1 MNWLFRTR
9 SGKILLHLL
18 VWLQV
23 MALPFMI
30 RELFFA
36 GAEAPKVLTQPF
48 AGSNWILLLL
58 FFGIMIFFFYMN
70 AGVFVP
76 KLLLKRRFGVYLLV
90 VAGCMFVIILLVK
103 GLVSLDLVTDAEF
116 FKQRRFLGL
125 GSAFITFWFASVGYQ
140 VTRAWF
146 QSEQAR
152 RDLENE
158 KLKTELSYLQGQ
170 VNPHFLFNTLNT
182 IYTLAHRKSDRTAES
197 VLQLSNLLR
206 YVMDSPPES
215 VLLEDEIRHL
225 EDFIALHKLRLTDKT
240 RVSFDVTGH
249 PSGIRIAPMLLLP
262 FVENAFKHGVSSHRE
277 SAIRFRLEIQANSIR
292 FRSENARFNS
302 AGIEKERTGIGIQNL
317 QRRLT
322 LLYPGAHDLHL
333 SETPDQY
340 VAELTISLEKGSPAF

>member
-1 MNWLFRTR
+1 MNWLFKTK
-9 SGKILLHLL
+9 SGKVLIHLI

-23 MALPFMI
+23 MALPFII

-36 GAEAPKVLTQPF
+36 GTDAPKILTQPF
-48 AGSNWILLLL
+48 AGTNWVLLLL
-58 FFGIMIFFFYMN
+58 FFGIMVSFFYLN
-70 AGVFVP
+70 AGIFVP

-90 VAGCMFVIILLVK
+90 IAGCMFVMILLIK
-103 GLVSLDLVTDAEF
+103 GVVSLDLVTDAEF
-116 FKQRRFLGL
+116 FRQRRFLGL

-140 VTRAWF
+140 MTRAWF

-206 YVMDSPPES
+206 YVMDSPPQS

-225 EDFIALHKLRLTDKT
+225 QDFIALHKLRLTDKT
-240 RVSFDVTGH
+240 QVVFEVTGH
-249 PSGIRIAPMLLLP
+249 PSGIPIAPMLLLP

-277 SAIRFRLEIQANSIR
+277 STILFRLEIRENSLR

-302 AGIEKERTGIGIQNL
+302 AGVERDRTGIGIQNL
-317 QRRLT
+317 QRRLV
-322 LLYPGAHDLHL
+322 LIYPEAHQLHL
-333 SETPDQY
+333 TETPDQY
-340 VAELTISLEKGSPAF
+340 IAELTIHLKGS